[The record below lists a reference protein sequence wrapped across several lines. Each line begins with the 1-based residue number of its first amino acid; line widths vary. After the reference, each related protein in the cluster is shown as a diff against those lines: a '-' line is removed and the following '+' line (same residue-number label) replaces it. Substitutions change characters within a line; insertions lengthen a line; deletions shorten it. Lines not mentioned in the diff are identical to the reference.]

1 MVEKNDFN
9 LNKSKSISKV
19 SDAFNWKA
27 LNSSVVKVD
36 AKTGAATALNDGKT
50 LITYENG
57 VKAESQVYV
66 SKVSIVEISQGLLT
80 FNVDDAEEI
89 SRIRLSVFL
98 ESNPE

>member
-1 MVEKNDFN
+1 
-9 LNKSKSISKV
+9 
-19 SDAFNWKA
+19 
-27 LNSSVVKVD
+27 
-36 AKTGAATALNDGKT
+36 
-50 LITYENG
+50 

-80 FNVDDAEEI
+80 FNVDEAEEI